1 MNKGLLTALSLMVGA
16 SCAQANGIMD
26 SVDLAQCRFAREH
39 SPVRPVTAA
48 DVADQQVNGTA
59 MPRSRSSEDL
69 TQQDRQEF
77 ARRST
82 WYGSAFHKAKSF
94 FRYVI
99 SLIAG

>member
-16 SCAQANGIMD
+16 SCAHANGVMR
-26 SVDLAQCRFAREH
+26 SVVLDDLEFA
-39 SPVRPVTAA
+39 SKVTPKGPITAA
-48 DVADQQVNGTA
+48 DVENAHANVTA
-59 MPRSRSSEDL
+59 MPRSPSSDDL